1 MPAHEDA
8 LLMLRFQRD
17 GDRAALAHL
26 FERNRGA
33 LLRFL
38 TRLSRNRVI
47 AEDVAQQTWLKVI
60 DVARQGAFAAASGVA
75 FRTWLCTL
83 ARNHFIDEYR
93 RKFAAARSVP
103 LPADLGA
110 ALAEAHRMAPDPA
123 EPLDEGQSNA
133 RLHEALRRL
142 PLEQRRVVALW
153 ADGVAIGAIAALTA
167 APRDTV
173 LSRKKY
179 ALAKLRVLLHEGA
192 VQERSITARSALR

>member
-1 MPAHEDA
+1 MDA
-8 LLMLRFQRD
+8 QLMLRFQRD
-17 GDRAALAHL
+17 GDRRAL
-26 FERNRGA
+26 ERLVQRNSAA

-38 TRLSRNRVI
+38 TRLSRNPTV

-60 DVARQGAFAAASGVA
+60 DAARQGTFAAASGVA

-103 LPADLGA
+103 LPPDLGA
-110 ALAEAHRMAPDPA
+110 ALADVHRVVPDPA
-123 EPLDEGQSNA
+123 EPLDERQRGA
-133 RLHEALRRL
+133 RLHQALLRL
-142 PLEQRRVVALW
+142 PVEQRQVLALW
-153 ADGVAIGAIAALTA
+153 ADGMRIEAIAALTA

-179 ALAKLRVLLHEGA
+179 ALAKLRLLLHEEQ
-192 VQERSITARSALR
+192 VTAGWASAPR